1 MTVSYGIGMP
11 FCIVG
16 TYIVSKYGLR
26 LAISIGA
33 LLIFFG
39 GLLCCLSTFPYLR
52 DLMTPDAWYWMSL
65 IGQAL
70 TAIGSPFIACL
81 PTKISNH
88 WFQEHQRIIATTIL
102 SLSNPVGIVLGQ
114 AVTPLF
120 VEVSMEMSVVASCLR
135 LCIVDPVIA
144 PLLGNA
150 LTPHNFRLAGAQFF
164 PNTKYVYIRSHL
176 GRDRIEN

>member
-1 MTVSYGIGMP
+1 MTIAFGIVMP
-11 FCIVG
+11 FCIVS
-16 TYIVSKYGLR
+16 TYVISKHGLR
-26 LAISIGA
+26 LAISIGTF
-33 LLIFFG
+33 LTFSG

-102 SLSNPVGIVLGQ
+102 SLSNPVGMVLGQ

-120 VEVSMEMSVVASCLR
+120 VVVSMQRSVVVSCPR
-135 LCIVDPVIA
+135 LCLLSLHCPVI
-144 PLLGNA
+144 
-150 LTPHNFRLAGAQFF
+150 
-164 PNTKYVYIRSHL
+164 
-176 GRDRIEN
+176 

>member
-1 MTVSYGIGMP
+1 MCSLQCSADDISRIVTISYGIGMP

-16 TYIVSKYGLR
+16 TYVVSKYGLR
-26 LAISIGA
+26 PAISIGA
-33 LLIFFG
+33 LLTFSG
-39 GLLCCLSTFPYLR
+39 SLLCCLSTFPYLR
-52 DLMTPDAWYWMSL
+52 DLMTPATWYWMSL

-70 TAIGSPFIACL
+70 TGMGIPFIACV

-120 VEVSMEMSVVASCLR
+120 VVVSMQRSGVASCPR
-135 LCIVDPVIA
+135 LCIFK
-144 PLLGNA
+144 
-150 LTPHNFRLAGAQFF
+150 PHCLVLR
-164 PNTKYVYIRSHL
+164 
-176 GRDRIEN
+176 